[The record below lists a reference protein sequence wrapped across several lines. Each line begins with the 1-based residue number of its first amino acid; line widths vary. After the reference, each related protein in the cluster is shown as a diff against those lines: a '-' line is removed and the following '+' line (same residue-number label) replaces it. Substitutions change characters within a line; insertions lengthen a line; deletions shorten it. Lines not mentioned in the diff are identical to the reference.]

1 MASWSGQRRRRRQVR
16 ALGIGLALL
25 TWTLPLAWTALAS
38 LGITPDNT
46 HSPPTWRLSPTIGE
60 YATIAVLVPDLAR
73 QVFASAGLGV
83 VVMLLAL
90 TVGLPASHGL
100 VRSTLRSRIWLIQ
113 GCLVL
118 SSLPVMAY
126 VLPLDDTLRRVGL
139 HATLVGT
146 VAAETAVFAALA
158 VYALCGYVAQVS
170 VDLEDAARLEGAST
184 LRVLWSV
191 VMPSTAP
198 GLVATGLVLF
208 VLDWNLLL
216 VPLVV
221 GTPGNRTIPVA
232 MVDFFMFE
240 RGVEWPPA
248 AAALIVSLLPPALI
262 VSLAHRA
269 LERFSLP
276 VAFPSD

>member
-1 MASWSGQRRRRRQVR
+1 VR

-46 HSPPTWRLSPTIGE
+46 QWPPTWRLSPTIGA
-60 YATIAVLVPDLAR
+60 YAAIVAVDPDLAR
-73 QVFASAGLGV
+73 QVWASVGLAV
-83 VVMLLAL
+83 VVTLLAL
-90 TVGLPASHGL
+90 IVGLPASYGL
-100 VRSTLRSRIWLIQ
+100 VRSTLRSRIWLVQ
-113 GCLVL
+113 GFLVL

-126 VLPLDDTLRRVGL
+126 VLPLDDILRRVGL
-139 HATLVGT
+139 HATLTGT
-146 VAAETAVFAALA
+146 VAAETAVFAPLA
-158 VYALCGYVAQVS
+158 VYALSGYVAQSS

-191 VMPSTAP
+191 VMPGTAS
-198 GLVATGLVLF
+198 GLLATGLVLF

-221 GTPGNRTIPVA
+221 GAPANRTLPVA
-232 MVDFFMFE
+232 MVDFFTLE

-248 AAALIVSLLPPALI
+248 AAALIISLLPPALI
-262 VSLAHRA
+262 VTVAHRA

-276 VAFPSD
+276 AAFPSD